1 MAPAVLSTREE
12 AGSGLLLVGI
22 DVAPHLARA
31 YERPGQYVEVKTER
45 GNGYFVLAGPPRAS
59 RWELLVRNAGE
70 AADALHV
77 LPLGAALDVSP
88 PLGAGFPIDDA
99 RERPLVVAV
108 VGSALAVARPVM
120 EVRIAESPP
129 GSTFL
134 YVGVRAARDV
144 PLLDEVRAWS
154 EAGVR
159 VVVCLSQA
167 ELEHVDPEARVLPEI
182 AREAGYVQ
190 RVLELHF
197 EAARVPREAL
207 VVAAGP
213 QAMLDELRLFGRTRG
228 IEIVTNV

>member
-1 MAPAVLSTREE
+1 MAPAVLSTRED

-22 DVAPHLARA
+22 DVAPHLASA

-45 GNGYFVLAGPPRAS
+45 GNGYFVLAGPPKAS

-88 PLGAGFPIDDA
+88 PLGAGFPIEDA

-134 YVGVRAARDV
+134 YVGVRAPRDV

-154 EAGVR
+154 DAGVR
-159 VVVCLSQA
+159 VIVCLSQA
-167 ELEHVDPEARVLPEI
+167 ELEHDPENRVLPGVT
-182 AREAGYVQ
+182 RRAGYVQ
-190 RVLELHF
+190 RVLELDF
-197 EAARVPREAL
+197 EAARIPRQAL

-228 IEIVTNV
+228 IDIVTNV

>member
-1 MAPAVLSTREE
+1 MAPAVLSTRED

-31 YERPGQYVEVKTER
+31 YERPGQYVEVKTAR
-45 GNGYFVLAGPPRAS
+45 GNGYFVLAGTPRAA

-70 AADALHV
+70 AADVLHA
-77 LPLGAALDVSP
+77 LPLGAALDVSS

-144 PLLDEVRAWS
+144 PLLEEVRAWS
-154 EAGVR
+154 AAGVR
-159 VVVCLSQA
+159 VVLCLSQ
-167 ELEHVDPEARVLPEI
+167 LERVALEDRVLPMI
-182 AREAGYVQ
+182 ARGDGYVQ
-190 RVLELHF
+190 RVLELDV
-197 EAARVPREAL
+197 EASRVPREAL

-213 QAMLDELRLFGRTRG
+213 QAMLDELRLFGQTRG
-228 IEIVTNV
+228 IDVVTNV